1 MKKNIIIGY
10 TNSKSEEKRVAFELF
25 NYYSNTKDFNVEII
39 DFSSCFDADKNFRKI
54 LFHFFSMIFYC
65 PNVIFSQSIKCECSR
80 L

>member
-39 DFSSCFDADKNFRKI
+39 DFSSCFDADKNFRKMRFLLI
-54 LFHFFSMIFYC
+54 TVKKSNFFFYF
-65 PNVIFSQSIKCECSR
+65 V
-80 L
+80 